1 MKVSSHLHP
10 RDYLPNEVCRILN
23 PKQQRLYIKNHV
35 YPIDIYTSIDSKTG
49 EDVVVMIFLKSEST
63 DVYSKW
69 MNYELE

>member
-35 YPIDIYTSIDSKTG
+35 YPIDIYTSIDSKTS
-49 EDVVVMIFLKSEST
+49 EDVVVMIFLKSESA